1 MEQTLRIGGIMD
13 LDLDMRSS
21 DKKLLIESC
30 INFYAEKLNIKN
42 RNFILL
48 VKTVKN
54 LRKDEGLNGY
64 VGTVR
69 KDCIVDKS
77 KKAYAMGLDS
87 RIKTEDLVETIAHEM
102 IHVKQKVLGQLRY
115 EGRTTY
121 WLGKKVICSK
131 INYFDQPW
139 EQEAWS
145 KQKLLAVQIFK
156 ILGKL
161 EKKYVMKNYKEKK
174 K

>member
-42 RNFILL
+42 KNFILI
-48 VKTVKN
+48 VSTVKN
-54 LRKDEGLNGY
+54 LRKIKGLNGY
-64 VGTVR
+64 VGIVR
-69 KDCIVDKS
+69 KELLIDKS
-77 KKAYAMGLDS
+77 IKTYAMGLDS
-87 RIKTEDLVETIAHEM
+87 RIKIEDLIETIAHEM
-102 IHVKQKVLGQLRY
+102 VHIKQKVLGQLRY
-115 EGRTTY
+115 EGRSTY
-121 WLGKKVICSK
+121 WLGKKVICSR
-131 INYFDQPW
+131 IDYYDQPW

-156 ILGKL
+156 ILTKL
-161 EKKYVMKNYKEKK
+161 EKKHVLKDTKGKK